1 MAKCGAPTK
10 TGRRCQ
16 RQVVTNTGRCPI
28 HQGPLT
34 SYGVKQRKAK
44 EARAKMQKIRG
55 RRKKR

>member
-1 MAKCGAPTK
+1 MARCGAPTK
-10 TGRRCQ
+10 KGGRCQ

-34 SYGVKQRKAK
+34 SYGVAQRKAK
-44 EARAKMQKIRG
+44 EAKQKMQKTR